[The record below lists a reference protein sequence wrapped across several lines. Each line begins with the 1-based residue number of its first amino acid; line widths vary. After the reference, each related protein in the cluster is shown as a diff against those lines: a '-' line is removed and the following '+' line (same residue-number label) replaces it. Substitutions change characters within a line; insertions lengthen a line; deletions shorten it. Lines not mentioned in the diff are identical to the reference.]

1 MYERFFG
8 LADAPFRLTPDPR
21 YLFLSRKHAD
31 ALAHLK
37 LGLSE
42 SSGFVCITGDV
53 GTGKTTLLRAFLTG
67 PIPDT
72 ATAYVFNPVLSPLEL
87 LQTINGEF
95 GLPADTDSRTELVGA
110 LNRHLLEQRKAGRR
124 AIVVIDEA
132 QALAVEVLEQL
143 RLLSNLE
150 TTTEKLLRII
160 LVGQPQL
167 RTLLLH
173 PELVQLNQRI
183 TLRWHIGPLTRQET
197 GAYIQHRLSIASQT
211 QAGPIFT
218 RPALRRIH
226 RLSGG
231 VPRMINMIAH
241 RAMVAA
247 FADDRHTVRTRSVRQ
262 AYDEIAVVPLPPRRR
277 PSRVAA
283 LATVGAAACLAVI
296 AIGAARLSP
305 PPEPVPLPAA
315 EPAGRPAA
323 SAPEAAPPSVAPVPE
338 AQAPGAVPEPAAP
351 PPSAAEEPPSP
362 ETATASQAATSPPPQ
377 VATAPGQAAP
387 EPPARAEV
395 EQRLAALDTR
405 GSAREALDAVFAA
418 WGVRLLAPRE
428 PAEARAFTGAAVRR
442 GLEHLLVSSN
452 GTMLRALDLPAIL
465 ELNPPDAAGL
475 RYAAVVNLS
484 TTGATLVIGDAAGA
498 VDRAFLDRAWFGRAH
513 VFWRD
518 FDGIGA
524 LTGASSGGVRR
535 LQTLLRRAGIY
546 HGPETGVFDEA
557 TRVAVLE
564 FQRARFLVADGLP
577 GPLTRILLYDVAGG
591 YPRPTLGAGGGG
603 TS

>member
-21 YLFLSRKHAD
+21 SLFLSRKHAD

-87 LQTINGEF
+87 LQTINAKF

-197 GAYIQHRLSIASQT
+197 GAYIQHRLSIASQG

-218 RPALRRIH
+218 RPALRLIH

-262 AYDEIAVVPLPPRRR
+262 AYDEIAVVPLHPRRR

-305 PPEPVPLPAA
+305 PPEPASLPAA
-315 EPAGRPAA
+315 EPTSA
-323 SAPEAAPPSVAPVPE
+323 SATPVAEPPARNAAPVPE
-338 AQAPGAVPEPAAP
+338 
-351 PPSAAEEPPSP
+351 PPSAPP
-362 ETATASQAATSPPPQ
+362 ETATPPPQ
-377 VATAPGQAAP
+377 PKA
-387 EPPARAEV
+387 EPPPPPVDASEV
-395 EQRLAALDTR
+395 
-405 GSAREALDAVFAA
+405 
-418 WGVRLLAPRE
+418 
-428 PAEARAFTGAAVRR
+428 
-442 GLEHLLVSSN
+442 
-452 GTMLRALDLPAIL
+452 
-465 ELNPPDAAGL
+465 
-475 RYAAVVNLS
+475 
-484 TTGATLVIGDAAGA
+484 
-498 VDRAFLDRAWFGRAH
+498 
-513 VFWRD
+513 
-518 FDGIGA
+518 
-524 LTGASSGGVRR
+524 
-535 LQTLLRRAGIY
+535 
-546 HGPETGVFDEA
+546 
-557 TRVAVLE
+557 
-564 FQRARFLVADGLP
+564 
-577 GPLTRILLYDVAGG
+577 
-591 YPRPTLGAGGGG
+591 
-603 TS
+603 

>member
-37 LGLSE
+37 HGLSE

-72 ATAYVFNPVLSPLEL
+72 ETAYVFNPVLSPLEL
-87 LQTINGEF
+87 LQTINAEF
-95 GLPADTDSRTELVGA
+95 GLHADTDSRTELVGA
-110 LNRHLLEQRKAGRR
+110 LNRHLLAQRQAGRR

-183 TLRWHIGPLTRQET
+183 TLRWHIGPLARQET
-197 GAYIQHRLSIASQT
+197 AAYVEHRLAIASQGH
-211 QAGPIFT
+211 AGPIFT
-218 RPALRRIH
+218 RPALRLIH

-231 VPRMINMIAH
+231 VPRLINMIAH

-247 FADDRHTVRTRSVRQ
+247 FADDRRTVERRSVRR
-262 AYDEIAVVPLPPRRR
+262 AYDEIAVVPLPARRR
-277 PSRVAA
+277 ASRVAA

-305 PPEPVPLPAA
+305 PPEPASLPAA
-315 EPAGRPAA
+315 EPTSA
-323 SAPEAAPPSVAPVPE
+323 SATPVAEPPARNAAPVPE
-338 AQAPGAVPEPAAP
+338 
-351 PPSAAEEPPSP
+351 PPSAPP
-362 ETATASQAATSPPPQ
+362 ETATAPPQPKAEPPP
-377 VATAPGQAAP
+377 
-387 EPPARAEV
+387 PPVDASEV
-395 EQRLAALDTR
+395 ERRLAALDTDA
-405 GSAREALDAVFAA
+405 SAREGLNAVFAA
-418 WGVRLLAPRE
+418 WSVRALE
-428 PAEARAFTGAAVRR
+428 PHEAAEAIAFTGPAARR
-442 GLEHLLVSSN
+442 GLGHLLVSSS
-452 GTMLRALDLPAIL
+452 GTLLRALDLPAIL
-465 ELNPPDAAGL
+465 ELNLSDASGV
-475 RYAAVVNLS
+475 RYAAVVSLS
-484 TTGATLVIGDAAGA
+484 SAGATLVVGDAPGA
-498 VDRAFLDRAWFGRAH
+498 VDRTFLARAWFGPAH
-513 VFWRD
+513 VIWRD
-518 FDGIGA
+518 FCGIG
-524 LTGASSGGVRR
+524 LGTREPSQGIRR
-535 LQTLLRRAGIY
+535 LQALLRRAGTY
-546 HGPETGVFDEA
+546 GGPDTGVFDRA
-557 TRVAVLE
+557 TRAAVVD
-564 FQRARFLVADGLP
+564 FQRGRFLVTDGRP
-577 GPLTRILLYDVAGG
+577 GPLTRILLYDIAGG
-591 YPRPTLGAGGGG
+591 YPRPTLGSAGGG

>member
-21 YLFLSRKHAD
+21 YLFLSQKHAD

-72 ATAYVFNPVLSPLEL
+72 ETAYVFNPVLSPLEL
-87 LQTINGEF
+87 LQTINAEF
-95 GLPADTDSRTELVGA
+95 GLHADTDSRTELVGA
-110 LNRHLLEQRKAGRR
+110 LNRHLLAQRQAGRR

-197 GAYIQHRLSIASQT
+197 AAYVEHRLAIASQGH
-211 QAGPIFT
+211 AGPIFT
-218 RPALRRIH
+218 RPALRLIH
-226 RLSGG
+226 RRSGG

-247 FADDRHTVRTRSVRQ
+247 FADDRRTVGRRSVRR
-262 AYDEIAVVPLPPRRR
+262 AYDEIAVVPLPARRR
-277 PSRVAA
+277 ASRVAA
-283 LATVGAAACLAVI
+283 LATVGAAVCLAVI

-305 PPEPVPLPAA
+305 PPEPAPLRAAQPTSGSATPVA
-315 EPAGRPAA
+315 EPPAPNA
-323 SAPEAAPPSVAPVPE
+323 APVPE
-338 AQAPGAVPEPAAP
+338 PAPSAP
-351 PPSAAEEPPSP
+351 PE
-362 ETATASQAATSPPPQ
+362 
-377 VATAPGQAAP
+377 VATAPARPGA
-387 EPPARAEV
+387 EPPVAALEV
-395 EQRLAALDTR
+395 ERRLVALDTDA
-405 GSAREALDAVFAA
+405 SAREALNAVFAA
-418 WGVRLLAPRE
+418 WSVGPLGPRE
-428 PAEARAFTGAAVRR
+428 PGDANAFTGAAARR
-442 GLEHLLVSSN
+442 GLGHLLVSSS
-452 GTMLRALDLPAIL
+452 GTLLRALDLPAIL
-465 ELNPPDAAGL
+465 ELNLSDASGV
-475 RYAAVVNLS
+475 RYAAVVSLS
-484 TTGATLVIGDAAGA
+484 SAGATLVVGDAPGA
-498 VDRAFLDRAWFGRAH
+498 VDRTFLDRAWFGRAH

-518 FDGIGA
+518 FDGIGVV
-524 LTGASSGGVRR
+524 TREPSQGIRR
-535 LQTLLRRAGIY
+535 LQALLRRAGTY
-546 HGPETGVFDEA
+546 GGPDTGVFDRA
-557 TRVAVLE
+557 TRAAVVD
-564 FQRARFLVADGLP
+564 FQRGRFLVTDGRP
-577 GPLTRILLYDVAGG
+577 GPLTRILLYDIAGG
-591 YPRPTLGAGGGG
+591 YPRPTLGSSGGG

>member
-53 GTGKTTLLRAFLTG
+53 GTGKTRLLRAFLTG
-67 PIPDT
+67 PVPDT

-87 LQTINGEF
+87 LQTINAEF
-95 GLPADTDSRTELVGA
+95 GLRADTDSRTELVGA

-183 TLRWHIGPLTRQET
+183 TLRWHIGPLSRQET
-197 GAYIQHRLSIASQT
+197 GAYIVHRLSIASQG
-211 QAGPIFT
+211 QAGRIFT
-218 RPALRRIH
+218 RAALRLIH
-226 RLSGG
+226 RRSGG

-247 FADDRHTVRTRSVRQ
+247 FADDRRTVGTRSVRQ
-262 AYDEIAVVPLPPRRR
+262 AYREIAVVPLPAQRRA
-277 PSRVAA
+277 SRVAA
-283 LATVGAAACLAVI
+283 LATVGAAACVAVV
-296 AIGAARLSP
+296 AIGAARLSLPPAP
-305 PPEPVPLPAA
+305 PPLPGPSAAGDPAETVP
-315 EPAGRPAA
+315 ET
-323 SAPEAAPPSVAPVPE
+323 APPSAAPAPE
-338 AQAPGAVPEPAAP
+338 AQAPAP
-351 PPSAAEEPPSP
+351 SDKAI
-362 ETATASQAATSPPPQ
+362 ASQAAPSPPPEI
-377 VATAPGQAAP
+377 AIAAVP
-387 EPPARAEV
+387 SDPQPPASGEV
-395 EQRLAALDTR
+395 EQRLAALDVR
-405 GSAREALDAVFAA
+405 ASAREALNAIFAT
-418 WGVRLLAPRE
+418 WNVRPLTPRE
-428 PAEARAFTGAAVRR
+428 SADAFGGAAARR
-442 GLEHLLVSSN
+442 GLQHLLISSN
-452 GTMLRALDLPAIL
+452 STLLRALDLPAIL

-484 TTGATLVIGDAAGA
+484 TMGATIVIGDDSGA

-524 LTGASSGGVRR
+524 LTETPSGANRR

-546 HGPETGVFDEA
+546 HGPENGVFDEA
-557 TRVAVLE
+557 TRVAVRE